1 MKIKSLLIGSA
12 AVMAVSTGTAK
23 AADAIVMAEPEP
35 MEYVRVCDVYG
46 TGFFYIPG
54 TETCMHING
63 YYRFETRFEIQGANT
78 MEWFS
83 RFQLNVD
90 VRSETEWGTLRG
102 YAEGRFD
109 YGWGTF
115 PVYGAAGAAVTTG
128 MGYRTTT
135 YLNQGFIEIITASG
149 TLRMGKADS
158 PYARFLG
165 YGGEAVF
172 DGTYGYANSNEISFT
187 FTGSNGFSAII
198 ALLQDGDLDYVP
210 DIEGGINFSQGWGSV
225 GLIAGYDE
233 SAGTWGAKGVLRWR
247 AANGSFSAGLH
258 VLYSSGA
265 GRYAIVDPG
274 GPGTVAP
281 WSILAHVKGQ
291 FTATTAAFLQAQW
304 FSNTGGFELVGGL
317 DIRPIT
323 DFRIRPEVR
332 YRTSNSTWAAVI
344 RFDRN
349 IP

>member
-1 MKIKSLLIGSA
+1 MKLKSLLIGSA

-35 MEYVRVCDVYG
+35 MEYVRICDVYG

-63 YYRFETRFEIQGANT
+63 YYRFEIRIDPNGWN
-78 MEWFS
+78 WFS

-109 YGWGTF
+109 YGVG
-115 PVYGAAGAAVTTG
+115 PYVGIVAGAPAVITGYNTTS
-128 MGYRTTT
+128 
-135 YLNQGFIEIITASG
+135 YLNQGFIEIITGSG
-149 TLRMGKADS
+149 TLRMGKSDT

-165 YGGEAVF
+165 YGGDAVF
-172 DGTYGYANSNEISFT
+172 DGTYGYRNGNEISYT
-187 FTGSNGFSAII
+187 FRGSNGFSAII
-198 ALLQDGDLDYVP
+198 ALIDDGDGDFMP
-210 DIEGGINFSQGWGSV
+210 DVEGGINFAQGWGSFGV
-225 GLIAGYDE
+225 IAGYDE
-233 SAGTWGAKGVLRWR
+233 SLAQWGAKAVLRWR
-247 AANGSFSAGLH
+247 AANGSVSGSFQ
-258 VLYSSGA
+258 VLYSGGA
-265 GRYAIVDPG
+265 AAGPYQIGDPG
-274 GPGTVAP
+274 GAAGNVAP

-304 FSNTGGFELVGGL
+304 FSNTGGFEIVGGL
-317 DIRPIT
+317 DLRPVT
-323 DFRIRPEVR
+323 DFRIRPEIR
-332 YRTSNSTWAAVI
+332 YRSTNATWAAII

>member
-1 MKIKSLLIGSA
+1 MKLKSLLIGSA
-12 AVMAVSTGTAK
+12 AVMAVSTGGAK

-35 MEYVRVCDVYG
+35 MEYVRICDVYG

-63 YYRFETRFEIQGANT
+63 YYRFQLNFAAAEHS
-78 MEWFS
+78 WFS

-109 YGWGTF
+109 YGYGTY
-115 PVYGAAGAAVTTG
+115 VGITAGAPAVITG
-128 MGYRTTT
+128 YNTST

-149 TLRMGKADS
+149 TLRMGKSDT

-172 DGTYGYANSNEISFT
+172 DGTYGFNNSQEISYT
-187 FTGSNGFSAII
+187 FSGSNGFSAII
-198 ALLQDGDLDYVP
+198 ALVEDNDTPADYVP
-210 DIEGGINFSQGWGSV
+210 DIEGGINFAQGWGSV
-225 GLIAGYDE
+225 GAIAGYDE
-233 SAGTWGAKGVLRWR
+233 SANTWGAKGVLRWR
-247 AANGSFSAGLH
+247 AANGSFSAGVH
-258 VLYSSGA
+258 VFYSSGA
-265 GRYAIVDPG
+265 GTYAIVNPN
-274 GPGTVAP
+274 TAAVAP
-281 WSILAHVKGQ
+281 WSVLAHVKGQ

-304 FSNTGGFELVGGL
+304 YSDNGTFQLVGGL

-323 DFRIRPEVR
+323 DLRIRPEVF
-332 YRTSNSTWAAVI
+332 YNTGSGTWGGVI
-344 RFDRN
+344 RFDRS